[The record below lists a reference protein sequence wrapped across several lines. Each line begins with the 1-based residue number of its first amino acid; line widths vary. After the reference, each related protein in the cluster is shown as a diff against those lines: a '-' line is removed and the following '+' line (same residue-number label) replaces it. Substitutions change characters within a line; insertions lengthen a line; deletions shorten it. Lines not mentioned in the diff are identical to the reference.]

1 VISYDGSISEGH
13 RCADFISSYCIE
25 AILTALELGYNYGW
39 PKLIIFSDSKS
50 ILSAVNGQFD
60 HQDKSHLILFISPS
74 FD

>member
-1 VISYDGSISEGH
+1 MISYDGSISEGY

-25 AILTALELGYNYGW
+25 AILMILELGYNYGW

-60 HQDKSHLILFISPS
+60 QDKSHLILFISPS